1 MSQFCS
7 LSVIKSINHP
17 GRWWSPTVRREMC
30 ADSYKINMFFRKHLS
45 RAGVEFSS
53 DPTRITHTLIII
65 IQVHYVPVRVIKL
78 ILTLQSV
85 LQRSNAFEH
94 WSQRCYFCKKSEN
107 QMHLSLFLLSGW
119 ELVEIKRFFCSDK
132 KEQRFH
138 RLTYTILFPVRNC
151 SDQSIIK
158 ANWLIVAARR
168 HTQKIDTVL
177 PARLCQKAICFHGD
191 RRDVR

>member
-17 GRWWSPTVRREMC
+17 GRWWSPTVRREMW

-65 IQVHYVPVRVIKL
+65 IIQVHYVPVRVIKL
-78 ILTLQSV
+78 ILTLQSI

-94 WSQRCYFCKKSEN
+94 WSQCCYFCKKN
-107 QMHLSLFLLSGW
+107 
-119 ELVEIKRFFCSDK
+119 
-132 KEQRFH
+132 
-138 RLTYTILFPVRNC
+138 
-151 SDQSIIK
+151 
-158 ANWLIVAARR
+158 
-168 HTQKIDTVL
+168 QKIRCICRFSLSADEIMSKSNASFVPTKRKEGFITSPIQSFL
-177 PARLCQKAICFHGD
+177 P
-191 RRDVR
+191 

>member
-1 MSQFCS
+1 
-7 LSVIKSINHP
+7 
-17 GRWWSPTVRREMC
+17 MC

-94 WSQRCYFCKKSEN
+94 
-107 QMHLSLFLLSGW
+107 
-119 ELVEIKRFFCSDK
+119 
-132 KEQRFH
+132 
-138 RLTYTILFPVRNC
+138 
-151 SDQSIIK
+151 
-158 ANWLIVAARR
+158 
-168 HTQKIDTVL
+168 
-177 PARLCQKAICFHGD
+177 
-191 RRDVR
+191 

>member
-17 GRWWSPTVRREMC
+17 GRWWSPTVRREMW

-65 IQVHYVPVRVIKL
+65 IIQVHYVPVRVIKL
-78 ILTLQSV
+78 ILTLQSI

-94 WSQRCYFCKKSEN
+94 WSQCCYFCKKIRKSDASVAFLSQRMRSCRN
-107 QMHLSLFLLSGW
+107 QTLLLFRQKGRKVSSPHLYNRFSRKKLL
-119 ELVEIKRFFCSDK
+119 R
-132 KEQRFH
+132 
-138 RLTYTILFPVRNC
+138 
-151 SDQSIIK
+151 SI
-158 ANWLIVAARR
+158 N
-168 HTQKIDTVL
+168 H
-177 PARLCQKAICFHGD
+177 PN
-191 RRDVR
+191 